1 MPAGRP
7 SLYNPAYCERVI
19 ELGKEGCSVV
29 EMASDLGVCRNTI
42 ETTWPADHSDFLE
55 AFTKARVYSQ
65 AWWESMGRKNLIMAP
80 GAGQFQG
87 SVWSRSMAARF
98 PADWRESTKQEIT
111 GKDGEP
117 LVPTNVNVSFIAV
130 NGKA

>member
-1 MPAGRP
+1 MAAGRP
-7 SLYNPAYCERVI
+7 SLYDPAYCERVI

-29 EMASDLGVCRNTI
+29 EMASDLNVARSTL
-42 ETTWPADHSDFLE
+42 EAAWPAEHPEFSE
-55 AFTKARVYSQ
+55 AFIAARAHSQ
-65 AWWESMGRKNLIMAP
+65 AWWEGMGRKNLIMAP

-117 LVPTNVNVSFIAV
+117 LIPTNVDVSFV
-130 NGKA
+130 PSGKT

>member
-1 MPAGRP
+1 MTAGRP

-29 EMASDLGVCRNTI
+29 EMAADLGVARNTI
-42 ETTWPADHSDFLE
+42 ETTWPADHPEFLE

-65 AWWESMGRKNLIMAP
+65 SWWESMGRKNLIMAP

-117 LVPTNVNVSFIAV
+117 LVPTNVDVSFIAAS
-130 NGKA
+130 GKA